1 MRMLVSVFLAV
12 VGVFMVG
19 RATAQ
24 QTRGVPVPIGFMKSE
39 GFLGLDPREQSM
51 YAIGLFDGSMLA
63 PLVQSGALGQAQLDR
78 CTNGMTAIQLAAMIE
93 KEVKEH
99 PEFWNSGTNAA
110 LYRALVKGCPK

>member
-63 PLVQSGALGQAQLDR
+63 PLVQSAGLARLLFPDWKTSLSTSSRDTRATNSQAPGLWNGSRGSNGSNGSMGAL
-78 CTNGMTAIQLAAMIE
+78 
-93 KEVKEH
+93 
-99 PEFWNSGTNAA
+99 
-110 LYRALVKGCPK
+110 